1 MEKVAIVILNW
12 NGEAMLKKY
21 LPSVLKYSVED
32 GGVVYVADNAST
44 DGSMLLLKES
54 FPDVRTIQLDKNWG
68 FAEGYNKALEEIDAE
83 LFVLLNSD
91 VDIPRHWLAPLVS
104 YMDNHPE
111 VAFCQPKLLSEQ
123 ARDTFEYAGAAGGYI
138 DKYGYPYC
146 RGRMFDTV
154 EKDTGQYDTVA
165 EILWA
170 TGACMMI
177 RAVDYWKS
185 GGLDGRFFAHNEEID
200 LCWRLRLQGRAGVC
214 VPQSV
219 VYHVGGGTLPKGNPM
234 KTYLNFRNNLTM
246 LYKNLSAEEL
256 PGVMR
261 MRFFLD
267 WIAALEM
274 LVLGRSWGDFKA
286 VLRGRRDFKRWRKDF
301 AADRKHIQ
309 ETRLVPV
316 GCVGGLYGR
325 SVLWQ
330 YYVKGIKK
338 FSALKKD

>member
-1 MEKVAIVILNW
+1 
-12 NGEAMLKKY
+12 
-21 LPSVLKYSVED
+21 
-32 GGVVYVADNAST
+32 
-44 DGSMLLLKES
+44 
-54 FPDVRTIQLDKNWG
+54 
-68 FAEGYNKALEEIDAE
+68 
-83 LFVLLNSD
+83 
-91 VDIPRHWLAPLVS
+91 
-104 YMDNHPE
+104 
-111 VAFCQPKLLSEQ
+111 
-123 ARDTFEYAGAAGGYI
+123 
-138 DKYGYPYC
+138 
-146 RGRMFDTV
+146 
-154 EKDTGQYDTVA
+154 
-165 EILWA
+165 
-170 TGACMMI
+170 
-177 RAVDYWKS
+177 
-185 GGLDGRFFAHNEEID
+185 
-200 LCWRLRLQGRAGVC
+200 
-214 VPQSV
+214 
-219 VYHVGGGTLPKGNPM
+219 
-234 KTYLNFRNNLTM
+234 M